1 MIYLKKLHMVPKEH
15 KNSRNKAVNI
25 IVLVELVKPK
35 AFIKYSLFPTFN
47 GGTAFSFNTYSVH
60 TLWKTF
66 LELISLNTFEI
77 LKYSPNIIDKP
88 VY

>member
-1 MIYLKKLHMVPKEH
+1 MVPKEH

-25 IVLVELVKPK
+25 IVLAELVKPK

-60 TLWKTF
+60 TL
-66 LELISLNTFEI
+66 
-77 LKYSPNIIDKP
+77 
-88 VY
+88 